1 MLVRLTSRYAMV
13 LGFVLLSNFK
23 AYAAESDPS
32 DIDVEPTLS
41 APKNA
46 EEDEEEVDQDS
57 AKSSKEKYTMVA
69 IGDSITRAFNA
80 ELYFWDTPS
89 ASWTTGKQKHDGF
102 DSHLERLQKLFPEK
116 KVKAYNYARTGALMK
131 DLARQV
137 KKTIKKHPEYVT
149 LLIGANDFCRWGA
162 DYQGKLDEFTQRLKT
177 NLDTLIAA
185 DPKVKITMSAVPDI
199 YNVWKVSKDKSSC
212 QTIWNLI
219 GFCKELLNKNLTG
232 VQRLAFRDRWEHA
245 NSNMESVAAMYP
257 QNVKF
262 SGAVANYAFK
272 VEDLSTHDCF
282 HPSLK
287 GQGILADV
295 TWREGWFA
303 GLENT
308 TAQ

>member
-1 MLVRLTSRYAMV
+1 MLVRLASRYAIV
-13 LGFVLLSNFK
+13 LGFMVLSNVK
-23 AYAAESDPS
+23 GYAAGPDNSDP
-32 DIDVEPTLS
+32 DVEPTLS
-41 APKNA
+41 NPKNA
-46 EEDEEEVDQDS
+46 EEEEEEVDDGDIQ
-57 AKSSKEKYTMVA
+57 SSKEKYTMVA

-102 DSHLERLQKLFPEK
+102 ESHLERLQKLLPDK

-137 KKTIKKHPEYVT
+137 KRTIKKHPQYVT
-149 LLIGANDFCRWGA
+149 LLIGANDFCRWGG

-199 YNVWKVSKDKSSC
+199 YNVWKVLKDKSSC

-219 GFCKELLNKNLTG
+219 GFCKELLGKNLTM

-245 NSNMESVAAMYP
+245 NSNMESVAALYP

-262 SGAVANYAFK
+262 SGAVADYAFTEK
-272 VEDLSTHDCF
+272 DLSTHDCF

-287 GQGILADV
+287 GQGILANV
-295 TWREGWFA
+295 TWQEGWFT
-303 GLENT
+303 GPMSK
-308 TAQ
+308 